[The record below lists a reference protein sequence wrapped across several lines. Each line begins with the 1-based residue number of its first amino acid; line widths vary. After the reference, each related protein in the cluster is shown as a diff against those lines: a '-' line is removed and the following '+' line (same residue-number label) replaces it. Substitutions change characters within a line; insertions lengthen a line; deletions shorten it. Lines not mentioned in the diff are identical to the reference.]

1 MSKKIKNYSWTP
13 EQEVTIKLTGGQI
26 DYIQN
31 LARMYMPL
39 FNISDAMIGQM
50 IKNGDAKPVYEE
62 DSVEQIIQSNPPGLV
77 DVNGES
83 LSSETNKTDEAIP
96 QKAPTMTVV

>member
-1 MSKKIKNYSWTP
+1 MKAM
-13 EQEVTIKLTGGQI
+13 QE
-26 DYIQN
+26 QN
-31 LARMYMPL
+31 LLTPM
-39 FNISDAMIGQM
+39 
-50 IKNGDAKPVYEE
+50 YEE
-62 DSVEQIIQSNPPGLV
+62 DSVEQIIQSNPPGQLV